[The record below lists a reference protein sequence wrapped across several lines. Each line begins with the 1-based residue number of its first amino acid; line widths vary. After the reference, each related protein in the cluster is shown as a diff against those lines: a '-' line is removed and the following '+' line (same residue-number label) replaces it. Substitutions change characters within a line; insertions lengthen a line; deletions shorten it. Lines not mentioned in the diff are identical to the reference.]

1 MGDKFMNIV
10 PTNVPYTYS
19 LLRQNISTLKN
30 LFPFINVDIIGKSV
44 LGKNIY
50 AIKLGSRI

>member
-10 PTNVPYTYS
+10 PTDIPYTYS
-19 LLRQNISTLKN
+19 LLKQNISTLKN

-50 AIKLGSRI
+50 VIKLGSRI